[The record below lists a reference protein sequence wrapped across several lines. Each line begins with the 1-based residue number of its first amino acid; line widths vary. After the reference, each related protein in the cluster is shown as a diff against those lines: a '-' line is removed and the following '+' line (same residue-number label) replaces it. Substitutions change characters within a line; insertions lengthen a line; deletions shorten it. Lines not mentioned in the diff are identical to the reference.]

1 MYVYSLIGA
10 IKSSVQS
17 VLTSVVITLIMNWWY
32 LNKIGKENFLYLIGD
47 RNNGEIIWKELHDL
61 GVMENDK
68 IKKNDKVDLQSVEMQ
83 AYNDVVNKMLQD
95 KSTLKTGLAKSAAI
109 AFVVSFI
116 ASFLIATMTY

>member
-47 RNNGEIIWKELHDL
+47 RDNGEIIWKELHDL

-68 IKKNDKVDLQSVEMQ
+68 IMKNDKVDLKSVEM
-83 AYNDVVNKMLQD
+83 
-95 KSTLKTGLAKSAAI
+95 
-109 AFVVSFI
+109 
-116 ASFLIATMTY
+116 

>member
-10 IKSSVQS
+10 IKSSAKS

-47 RNNGEIIWKELHDL
+47 RDNGEIIWKELHDL

-68 IKKNDKVDLQSVEMQ
+68 IMKNDKDDLKSVEM
-83 AYNDVVNKMLQD
+83 
-95 KSTLKTGLAKSAAI
+95 
-109 AFVVSFI
+109 
-116 ASFLIATMTY
+116 